1 MGGVVHFEI
10 PADDVERAQ
19 SFYRDVFGWQ
29 INPMPEMSYTMVT
42 TTESGEDGRPRE
54 PGAINGGMMRREG
67 EISAPVITI
76 AVDDIDAT
84 LKQISSSGGG
94 TVQAKMPVG
103 DMGFAA
109 YFTDPEGNIIGLWQN
124 AAAM

>member
-19 SFYRDVFGWQ
+19 GFYQDVFGWR
-29 INPMPEMSYTMVT
+29 IDPMPDLSYALLIS
-42 TTESGEDGRPRE
+42 TEPGEDGRPSE
-54 PGAINGGMMRREG
+54 PGVINGGMMHREG

-84 LKQISSSGGG
+84 LKHISSSGGS
-94 TVQAKMPVG
+94 TVQGKLPVG
-103 DMGFAA
+103 SMGFSA
-109 YFTDPEGNIIGLWQN
+109 YFTDSEGNIIGLWQT
-124 AAAM
+124 ASEA

>member
-19 SFYRDVFGWQ
+19 SFYRGVFGWR
-29 INPMPEMSYTMVT
+29 IDPMPDMSYALLM

-54 PGAINGGMMRREG
+54 PGVINGGMMRREG

-84 LKQISSSGGG
+84 LKQVNSSGGT

-103 DMGFAA
+103 DMGFSA
-109 YFTDPEGNIIGLWQN
+109 YFTDPEGNILGLWQN
-124 AAAM
+124 AAPM